1 MITPNDLA
9 VISMALARM
18 LDQARRKRDR
28 AIERGDAGKARLY
41 RDLAADVAGVQA
53 KVFAIA
59 GRGRVLSGN
68 RGGSWIACAEA
79 EPWFRS
85 ELT

>member
-18 LDQARRKRDR
+18 LDQEARRKRDR
-28 AIERGDAGKARLY
+28 AIELGDAGKAKLCG
-41 RDLAADVAGVQA
+41 DLAADVAGVQA

-59 GRGRVLSGN
+59 GGRALSGN
-68 RGGSWIACAEA
+68 RGGCTLPAPQRDRGLVAN
-79 EPWFRS
+79 
-85 ELT
+85 